1 MATQAEI
8 DTAQAELDVLIA
20 ARADV
25 IAGGEEVRIDSR
37 MTRYSSL
44 DSLEQAITRARNRV
58 RRLSGRG
65 PRQVVP
71 A

>member
-25 IAGGEEVRIDSR
+25 ITGGEEVRIDSR

-44 DSLEQAITRARNRV
+44 DSLEKAISRARNRV